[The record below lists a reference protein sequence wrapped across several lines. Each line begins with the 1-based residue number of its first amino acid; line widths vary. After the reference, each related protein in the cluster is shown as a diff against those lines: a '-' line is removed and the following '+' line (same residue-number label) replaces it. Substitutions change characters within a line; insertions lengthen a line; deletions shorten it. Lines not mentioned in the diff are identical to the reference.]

1 MIKRNVN
8 HPVPRAAASS
18 DTLQSWPGGFTHWL
32 IHHAARGAPPDLS
45 ERLEEEWRADL
56 AVRSSASSRLGFA
69 LGCCWAT
76 KVIVREHG
84 PASIPVAGAAMGPKV
99 TLGYVRDESGIFARR
114 SITFFLVAGLHIALF
129 YGLMTGLAFRII
141 KEIPISFQTPL
152 LPPPQKRALPPLP
165 PPQLTKSRIE
175 IPPPYFPPTESPIE
189 NEDIVA
195 APPNNLTSRLETPPP
210 MPPHEVIRVQ
220 GGPGSGFPN
229 TDDYYPSIA
238 KRMEEQGVTTVRVC
252 VGTNGRLTSDPTI
265 AQTSGSPRLDD
276 GALLLAKAGSG
287 HYRAATEDGRAVN
300 SCYSYRV
307 RFALRAGR

>member
-1 MIKRNVN
+1 M
-8 HPVPRAAASS
+8 RARQEAV
-18 DTLQSWPGGFTHWL
+18 THWL
-32 IHHAARGAPPDLS
+32 IHQAARRAPPDLS

-56 AVRSSASSRLGFA
+56 AVRSSSSSCLRFA

-76 KVIVREHG
+76 RVIAREHS
-84 PASIPVAGAAMGPKV
+84 PASVPVASAAMGPKV
-99 TLGYVRDESGIFARR
+99 ALGYVREEPGIFARR

-141 KEIPISFQTPL
+141 KVMPTSFQTRIVQ
-152 LPPPQKRALPPLP
+152 PPQGRTLPPLP
-165 PPQLTKSRIE
+165 PPQLVKSTIE
-175 IPPPYFPPTESPIE
+175 IPPPYFPPAERLIE

-195 APPNNLTSRLETPPP
+195 EPPGTRSSRPETPADIPA
-210 MPPHEVIRVQ
+210 HEVIRVQ

-252 VGTNGRLTSDPTI
+252 VAASGRLISDPTI
-265 AQTSGSPRLDD
+265 VLTSGSPRLDD
-276 GALLLAKAGSG
+276 GAVLLAKAGSG

-300 SCYSYRV
+300 SCYSFRV
-307 RFALRAGR
+307 RFSLRTNW

>member
-1 MIKRNVN
+1 MSERNVN
-8 HPVPRAAASS
+8 PVPRAAASPYA
-18 DTLQSWPGGFTHWL
+18 LQPGALTHWL
-32 IHHAARGAPPDLS
+32 IHHAARRAPSDLS
-45 ERLEEEWRADL
+45 ERLEEEWRADM
-56 AVRSSASSRLGFA
+56 AVRSSASSRLRFA

-76 KVIVREHG
+76 RVIAREHG
-84 PASIPVAGAAMGPKV
+84 PASIPVASAAMGPKV
-99 TLGYVRDESGIFARR
+99 TLGDLRDESGIFARR
-114 SITFFLVAGLHIALF
+114 SFTFFLVAGLHIALF

-141 KEIPISFQTPL
+141 KVMPTSFQARI
-152 LPPPQKRALPPLP
+152 LPPPQGRTLPPLP
-165 PPQLTKSRIE
+165 PPPLTKSIIE
-175 IPPPYFPPTESPIE
+175 IPPPYFRPTEGTIGDGDIIAGSP
-189 NEDIVA
+189 NVVSNR
-195 APPNNLTSRLETPPP
+195 PETPPLI
-210 MPPHEVIRVQ
+210 PPHEVTRVQ
-220 GGPGSGFPN
+220 GGPGSGFPT

-252 VGTNGRLTSDPTI
+252 VGANGRLTSDPTI

>member
-1 MIKRNVN
+1 MSERNVN
-8 HPVPRAAASS
+8 PAPRAAASS
-18 DTLQSWPGGFTHWL
+18 DGSRAGPGTLTSWL
-32 IHHAARGAPPDLS
+32 IHHAACRAPPDLS

-56 AVRSSASSRLGFA
+56 AVRCSAGSRLRFA

-76 KVIVREHG
+76 RVIVREHG
-84 PASIPVAGAAMGPKV
+84 PATIPVAGAVVGPKV
-99 TLGYVRDESGIFARR
+99 TLGYVRDEPGIFARR

-129 YGLMTGLAFRII
+129 YGLLTGLAFRII
-141 KEIPISFQTPL
+141 KEIPISLQARPL
-152 LPPPQKRALPPLP
+152 LPPQERALPPLP
-165 PPQLTKSRIE
+165 PPQLTRPRVE
-175 IPPPYFPPTESPIE
+175 IPPPYFPPTEGPIE
-189 NEDIVA
+189 TADIIAGSPDVLSDRPNM
-195 APPNNLTSRLETPPP
+195 PPVI
-210 MPPHEVIRVQ
+210 PPHEVIRVQ

-252 VGTNGRLTSDPTI
+252 VDPSGRLTALPTI

-287 HYRAATEDGRAVN
+287 HYRAATEDGRAVI

-307 RFALRAGR
+307 RFALKMNR

>member
-1 MIKRNVN
+1 MSERNVN
-8 HPVPRAAASS
+8 PVPRAAASS
-18 DTLQSWPGGFTHWL
+18 HTLLAWPEALTHWL
-32 IHHAARGAPPDLS
+32 IHHAACRAPPDLS
-45 ERLEEEWRADL
+45 ERLEEEWLADL
-56 AVRSSASSRLGFA
+56 AVRSSAGSRLRFA

-76 KVIVREHG
+76 RVIVREHG
-84 PASIPVAGAAMGPKV
+84 PANIPVASAAMGPKV
-99 TLGYVRDESGIFARR
+99 TLGYVRDESGIFARG
-114 SITFFLVAGLHIALF
+114 SITFFLVVGLHIALF
-129 YGLMTGLAFRII
+129 YGLMTGLAFSII

-152 LPPPQKRALPPLP
+152 LEPPQKRALPPLP

-175 IPPPYFPPTESPIE
+175 IPPPYFPPTEGPI
-189 NEDIVA
+189 DTIGA
-195 APPNNLTSRLETPPP
+195 APPDILTSGPITPPA

-238 KRMEEQGVTTVRVC
+238 KRLEEQGVATVRVC
-252 VGTNGRLTSDPTI
+252 VGANGRLISDPTI
-265 AQTSGSPRLDD
+265 DQTSGSPRLDD

>member
-1 MIKRNVN
+1 MSERNVN
-8 HPVPRAAASS
+8 PVPRAAVSS
-18 DTLQSWPGGFTHWL
+18 DGLQAGPGALTHWL
-32 IHHAARGAPPDLS
+32 IHHAACRAPPDLS

-56 AVRSSASSRLGFA
+56 AVRSSTSSRLRFA

-76 KVIVREHG
+76 KVIAREHSA
-84 PASIPVAGAAMGPKV
+84 ASIPVASAAMGPKV
-99 TLGYVRDESGIFARR
+99 TLGYARDEPGIFARR

-141 KEIPISFQTPL
+141 KEIPTSFQVPL
-152 LPPPQKRALPPLP
+152 LQPPKERVLPPLP
-165 PPQLTKSRIE
+165 PPELTKSRIV
-175 IPPPYFPPTESPIE
+175 IPPPYFPPTERPIE
-189 NEDIVA
+189 NGDIIAVL
-195 APPNNLTSRLETPPP
+195 PNVLSNRPETLPAI
-210 MPPHEVIRVQ
+210 PPHEVIRVQ

-229 TDDYYPSIA
+229 TDDYYPSMA

-252 VGTNGRLTSDPTI
+252 VGANGRLTSDPAT

-300 SCYSYRV
+300 SCYSFRV
-307 RFALRAGR
+307 RFALKAGR

>member
-1 MIKRNVN
+1 MSERKVN
-8 HPVPRAAASS
+8 PGPRAAASS
-18 DTLQSWPGGFTHWL
+18 DGWQAGPGALASWL
-32 IHHAARGAPPDLS
+32 IHHAACRAPPDLS

-56 AVRSSASSRLGFA
+56 AVRTSTSSRLRFA

-76 KVIVREHG
+76 KVIAREYS
-84 PASIPVAGAAMGPKV
+84 PASIPVASPAIGPKV
-99 TLGYVRDESGIFARR
+99 TLGYSSDESGIFARR

-129 YGLMTGLAFRII
+129 YGLMTGLAFKII
-141 KEIPISFQTPL
+141 KVIPTSLQTRLLQPPQARR
-152 LPPPQKRALPPLP
+152 LPPPP
-165 PPQLTKSRIE
+165 PPQLTKPRIE
-175 IPPPYFPPTESPIE
+175 IPPPYFPPTEGPIE
-189 NEDIVA
+189 AGDIIA
-195 APPNNLTSRLETPPP
+195 EAHSIPSSWTETPPANL
-210 MPPHEVIRVQ
+210 PHEVIRVQ
-220 GGPGSGFPN
+220 GGPESGFPN
-229 TDDYYPSIA
+229 ADDYYPSGA

-252 VGTNGRLTSDPTI
+252 VDPSGRLTAVPTI

>member
-1 MIKRNVN
+1 MSERNVN
-8 HPVPRAAASS
+8 PVPRAATSS
-18 DTLQSWPGGFTHWL
+18 DGLQAWPEALTHWL
-32 IHHAARGAPPDLS
+32 IHHAACRAPPDLS

-56 AVRSSASSRLGFA
+56 EVRSSTSSRLRFA

-76 KVIVREHG
+76 RVIAREHS
-84 PASIPVAGAAMGPKV
+84 PASIPVASAAMGPKV
-99 TLGYVRDESGIFARR
+99 ALGYVRDESGIFARR

-141 KEIPISFQTPL
+141 KVMPTSFQARVL
-152 LPPPQKRALPPLP
+152 QPPQERTLPPLP
-165 PPQLTKSRIE
+165 PPQLTKSTIV
-175 IPPPYFPPTESPIE
+175 IPPPYFPPTEGPVENGDIIAGSPKM
-189 NEDIVA
+189 VS
-195 APPNNLTSRLETPPP
+195 SRPETPPVI
-210 MPPHEVIRVQ
+210 PPHEVIRVQ

-238 KRMEEQGVTTVRVC
+238 KRLEEQGVTTVRVC
-252 VGTNGRLTSDPTI
+252 VGANGRLISDPTI

-300 SCYSYRV
+300 SCYSFRV

>member
-8 HPVPRAAASS
+8 PVPRAAASS
-18 DTLQSWPGGFTHWL
+18 DTLQAWPGALTHWL

-76 KVIVREHG
+76 RVIVREHG
-84 PASIPVAGAAMGPKV
+84 PASIPVASAAMGPKV

-114 SITFFLVAGLHIALF
+114 SITFFVVAGLHIALF

-152 LPPPQKRALPPLP
+152 LQPPQKRALPPLP

-175 IPPPYFPPTESPIE
+175 IPPPYFPPTESPME
-189 NEDIVA
+189 NEDIIA
-195 APPNNLTSRLETPPP
+195 APPNILTSRLETPPR

-265 AQTSGSPRLDD
+265 AQTSGNPRLDD

>member
-8 HPVPRAAASS
+8 PVPRAAASS
-18 DTLQSWPGGFTHWL
+18 DTLQAWPEALTHWL
-32 IHHAARGAPPDLS
+32 IHHAARRAPPDLS

-76 KVIVREHG
+76 SVIVREHG
-84 PASIPVAGAAMGPKV
+84 PASIPVASAAMGPKV
-99 TLGYVRDESGIFARR
+99 TLGDVRDESGIFARR

-152 LPPPQKRALPPLP
+152 LQPPQKRALPPLA

-175 IPPPYFPPTESPIE
+175 IPPPYFPPTEDPIE
-189 NEDIVA
+189 NEDIIA
-195 APPNNLTSRLETPPP
+195 APPNILTSRLETPPP
-210 MPPHEVIRVQ
+210 TPPHEVIRMQ

-287 HYRAATEDGRAVN
+287 HYRSATEDGRAVN

>member
-8 HPVPRAAASS
+8 PVPRAAASS
-18 DTLQSWPGGFTHWL
+18 GDLQAWPGALTQWL
-32 IHHAARGAPPDLS
+32 IHHAARSAPPDLS

-76 KVIVREHG
+76 RVIVREHR
-84 PASIPVAGAAMGPKV
+84 PASIPVASAVMGPKV

-141 KEIPISFQTPL
+141 KVIPTSLQTRL
-152 LPPPQKRALPPLP
+152 LQPPHERALPPLP

-175 IPPPYFPPTESPIE
+175 IPPPYFPPTEGLIDDGEIIAVPP
-189 NEDIVA
+189 DI
-195 APPNNLTSRLETPPP
+195 LTSRPDMPPAT
-210 MPPHEVIRVQ
+210 PPHEVIRVQ

-252 VGTNGRLTSDPTI
+252 VGADGRLTAEPTI
-265 AQTSGSPRLDD
+265 AQTSGSPRLDE